1 MCSKEGGRLGF
12 VPSLGFEETPSCY
25 QKSIQLLSFLDVGAF
40 IVIIFVV
47 VLVFKLIIFLLIFHS
62 SFSVNMRL
70 FVDSWSFIDKIR
82 IIRSSWCYLISFIGT
97 IRCKPLFSTISGRFT
112 AVCLTRRRSF
122 LVVCLGFSIRYS
134 SACILLSARASIA
147 LKLS

>member
-1 MCSKEGGRLGF
+1 MLVLLMCSKEGGRLGF

-70 FVDSWSFIDKIR
+70 FVDS
-82 IIRSSWCYLISFIGT
+82 
-97 IRCKPLFSTISGRFT
+97 
-112 AVCLTRRRSF
+112 
-122 LVVCLGFSIRYS
+122 
-134 SACILLSARASIA
+134 
-147 LKLS
+147 